1 MVLYVYEQDGGDRRQ
16 KLYTLYS
23 GVTCNWRYYS
33 GDDYMDSTVMY
44 RSNFPFNYD
53 YGQDMG
59 NVVVRW
65 HKVH

>member
-1 MVLYVYEQDGGDRRQ
+1 MVLYVYEQDGGSRRQ

-23 GVTCNWRYYS
+23 GVTCNWSYYS
-33 GDDYMDSTVMY
+33 CDDYMDSTVMY
-44 RSNFPFNYD
+44 RNNFPFYYD